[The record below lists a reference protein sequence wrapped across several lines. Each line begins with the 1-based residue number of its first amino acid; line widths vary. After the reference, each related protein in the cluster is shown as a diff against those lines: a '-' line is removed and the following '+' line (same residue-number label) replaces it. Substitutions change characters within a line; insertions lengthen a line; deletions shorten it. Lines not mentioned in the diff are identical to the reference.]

1 MRFLYPYFLRKRR
14 CVKIKYRSFEDVKEV
29 YGESNL
35 CRICNI
41 KQILTYAKMK
51 VQPVWIDEGYGGRLI
66 AYYFIPETKAAW
78 KYWLENKP
86 VNDMTGNNGL
96 SARKEA

>member
-1 MRFLYPYFLRKRR
+1 MRFRYPYFLRKRR

-51 VQPVWIDEGYGGRLI
+51 VQPVWIDEGYGGAADRLLF
-66 AYYFIPETKAAW
+66 YPGDQGS
-78 KYWLENKP
+78 LEILAGKQA
-86 VNDMTGNNGL
+86 GN
-96 SARKEA
+96 

>member
-1 MRFLYPYFLRKRR
+1 M
-14 CVKIKYRSFEDVKEV
+14 KEV

-66 AYYFIPETKAAW
+66 AYYFIPEGYFNVIDNLLLHDVEVIVRLYI
-78 KYWLENKP
+78 KYF
-86 VNDMTGNNGL
+86 
-96 SARKEA
+96 

>member
-1 MRFLYPYFLRKRR
+1 M
-14 CVKIKYRSFEDVKEV
+14 KEV

-66 AYYFIPETKAAW
+66 APSLIHNSEATRPAEISDAVLCFKKKKKAH
-78 KYWLENKP
+78 P
-86 VNDMTGNNGL
+86 
-96 SARKEA
+96 R